1 MSDANTAPP
10 VTTEAAPAA
19 ATEQQPAPTEAQ
31 APPAATEESSATE
44 AKPNEW
50 DERFAALAKQSA
62 EIRREKAAIKAQA
75 EAVEKFARLQELS
88 KKDRRAAIREMG
100 ISEDDLLLEI
110 VGADAAP
117 KVDPVAE
124 VKAEV
129 ERLRQEREAE
139 KVARQKAETDA
150 WFAEFHRTTADKVR
164 AAGDT
169 YEALNALGRQGEVAA
184 IIEGF
189 FAETGQML
197 PFNEAAELAEAK
209 ALEFARQAISIKKL
223 GGRPVNT
230 PTVPANGQNKA
241 TLTNGMASAPKAP
254 QQTSQVLT
262 REESLRR
269 AVELVESGQS
279 PWLSA
284 ELAEA

>member
-10 VTTEAAPAA
+10 VTTEVAPAA
-19 ATEQQPAPTEAQ
+19 ATEQQPAPADAQEPAVEAP
-31 APPAATEESSATE
+31 APEQPKA
-44 AKPNEW
+44 NEW

-75 EAVEKFARLQELS
+75 EAVEKYNQLQELS
-88 KKDRRAAIREMG
+88 KTDRRAALRAMG
-100 ISEDDLLLEI
+100 ISEDDLLLDI

-117 KVDPVAE
+117 KADPVAE

-139 KVARQKAETDA
+139 KAARQKAETDA
-150 WFAEFHRTTADKVR
+150 WFANFHRDTADKVR

-197 PFNEAAELAEAK
+197 PFDEAAELAEAK
-209 ALEFARQAISIKKL
+209 ALEFARAAVSIKKL
-223 GGRPVNT
+223 GSRPANT
-230 PTVPANGQNKA
+230 PTVPANVQNKA
-241 TLTNGMASAPKAP
+241 TLTNGKASAPKAP
-254 QQTSQVLT
+254 QQSSQVLT